1 MIARIRCVSVSLS
14 HRRITIISVANSQ
27 SCCREGIIVGD
38 RQVGQIQINVLS
50 TCVCQWVHV
59 RHSINILSE
68 LMPLTLLS
76 THCAVYMLYG
86 QHWRSLYVGDQRPCE
101 HEPSCERCLRDVDV
115 SLTPGWC
122 LSEAP
127 TIGQLRYVQHYLWRL
142 PCCVVSLRSC
152 AVVSDDPVTHFWIS
166 LQLTRSRQVSSI
178 VCRKL
183 LDNQRGFS
191 YHCAR
196 ELSHGLVSHI
206 IADLEWPWVTLN
218 EWIQC

>member
-59 RHSINILSE
+59 RHSIDILSE

-127 TIGQLRYVQHYLWRL
+127 TIGQLRTALFVAI
-142 PCCVVSLRSC
+142 
-152 AVVSDDPVTHFWIS
+152 AVLCGVTAVM
-166 LQLTRSRQVSSI
+166 RSRVWRPCDS
-178 VCRKL
+178 L
-183 LDNQRGFS
+183 LN
-191 YHCAR
+191 
-196 ELSHGLVSHI
+196 I
-206 IADLEWPWVTLN
+206 IAVN
-218 EWIQC
+218 S